1 MKVKHY
7 MTKNVITVT
16 SDVKITD
23 AVDLMEDND
32 FHRLPVVRDGKFIG
46 LITEELIA
54 QNSPSKVSSL
64 SIYEMNYLF
73 DKVLVKDLM
82 KKDVI
87 TVNEDILIEEAALI
101 MIENDITVLPV
112 LDDELHVRGIITHK
126 DIFKALIELTGYKD
140 TGARV
145 IVETSEDRIGVIA
158 DISKALASHDINL
171 THIFVNRPEEHI
183 EITIQ
188 TSELDGEKPKK
199 VIEELGYKVFKL
211 GK

>member
-7 MTKNVITVT
+7 MTKDVITVT
-16 SDVKITD
+16 SDIKITD
-23 AVDLMEDND
+23 AVDLMEDNG
-32 FHRLPVVRDGKFIG
+32 FHRLPVVKEGQFIG
-46 LITEELIA
+46 LITEEVIA

-82 KKDVI
+82 KKEVQTID
-87 TVNEDILIEEAALI
+87 EDMLIEEAALL
-101 MIENDITVLPV
+101 MTEKEITVLPV
-112 LDDELHVRGIITHK
+112 LDENKKIIGIITHK

-140 TGARV
+140 SGARV
-145 IVETSEDRIGVIA
+145 LVETTEDRIGVIA
-158 DISKALASHDINL
+158 EISKALANHDINL

-188 TSELDGEKPKK
+188 TSDMDGEKSKNT
-199 VIEELGYKVFKL
+199 IEELGYKVYTLEK
-211 GK
+211 